1 MSAALV
7 PIASAL
13 SYFQAIVLGVLQGVT
28 ELFPIS
34 SLGHT
39 VLFPTLFGWNT
50 LVREQSQS
58 ESAWLAFIVMLH
70 VGSAIGLLI
79 YFWRDWVKIIAAFF
93 ATLPKRR
100 ADTPP
105 ERLAWLIILASI
117 PAGILGLIFE
127 HELRTLTAKPE
138 AAAILLMVNGLVLFA
153 AERYRRRAEV
163 RELAIREGAKPDGA
177 RQLDTLEYR
186 EALVVGVVQ
195 SSALCAGISRSGV
208 TMGTGLARG
217 LDHVDAARFAF
228 LLATPI
234 ILAAGIF
241 KLPDLLGHLG
251 NGIRGQSAVAAAAA
265 AVTAV
270 FTVAFLVRY
279 FKTRTLIPF
288 AIYCLLF
295 GLAMVI
301 YTQT

>member
-1 MSAALV
+1 
-7 PIASAL
+7 
-13 SYFQAIVLGVLQGVT
+13 
-28 ELFPIS
+28 
-34 SLGHT
+34 
-39 VLFPTLFGWNT
+39 
-50 LVREQSQS
+50 
-58 ESAWLAFIVMLH
+58 
-70 VGSAIGLLI
+70 
-79 YFWRDWVKIIAAFF
+79 
-93 ATLPKRR
+93 
-100 ADTPP
+100 
-105 ERLAWLIILASI
+105 
-117 PAGILGLIFE
+117 
-127 HELRTLTAKPE
+127 
-138 AAAILLMVNGLVLFA
+138 
-153 AERYRRRAEV
+153 V